1 MIQFDLARSEPD
13 PVIRRRLCVTIITR
27 ASKVESAIRKVFQ
40 KFKASVSGPLYW
52 PEMSTLKSTTDDPEL
67 GKVFPI
73 SFHFPTFSV
82 AQVLTTYW
90 SSVLT
95 VNFYLACTC
104 SILLA
109 TDDTCSFAKSTMVLT
124 STDDGTTST
133 DTSRSIEPPT
143 SPPSSSVSTTSS
155 QPHLSQRHKTHHQ
168 SLTYHS
174 NLWQTTAKNL
184 CQSVEYHISE
194 QSGALGSLLMLTHMR
209 GCRAAFAIEGH
220 ARGRELSWCEE
231 IIELIKGR
239 FDFDV
244 GPIFEEEGEG
254 E

>member
-1 MIQFDLARSEPD
+1 MIQFDLTRSEPD
-13 PVIRRRLCVTIITR
+13 PVVRRRLCVTIITR
-27 ASKVESAIRKVFQ
+27 ASKVESVIRKVFQ

-52 PEMSTLKSTTDDPEL
+52 PEMSTLESTTDDLEL

-82 AQVLTTYW
+82 AQMLTTYW

-95 VNFYLACTC
+95 VNFYLACTY
-104 SILLA
+104 SILIA
-109 TDDTCSFAKSTMVLT
+109 TDGTCSFAGSSMVLT
-124 STDDGTTST
+124 NTDDDTTST
-133 DTSRSIEPPT
+133 DTSRSIEHLM
-143 SPPSSSVSTTSS
+143 SPPPSSVSTTSS
-155 QPHLSQRHKTHHQ
+155 QPPLSQRHKTHRQ

-209 GCRAAFAIEGH
+209 GCRAAFAIDPH
-220 ARGRELSWCEE
+220 ACGRELRWCEE
-231 IIELIKGR
+231 IIEFIKGS
-239 FDFDV
+239 FDFDI
-244 GPIFEEEGEG
+244 GPIFEEEGKG